1 MSARAFPPHLRCL
14 APLLLLVQSVV
25 PSCAVVAGAGVG
37 YVLYQE
43 VLENDVHI
51 AMVQDDV
58 DRVWA
63 SVQETMGFLIDPK
76 TELVVHAFPRRVEAK
91 VDGTDVAVEV
101 QAYDIDRTEIRV
113 EAEKFLARD
122 GATAAEVM
130 GEILDRL
137 D

>member
-1 MSARAFPPHLRCL
+1 M
-14 APLLLLVQSVV
+14 
-25 PSCAVVAGAGVG
+25 VAGAGVG
-37 YVLYQE
+37 YVVYQE

-58 DRVWA
+58 DRVWT
-63 SVQETMGFLIDPK
+63 SVQETMGFLVDPK
-76 TELVVHAFPRRVEAK
+76 TEIVVHAFPRRVEAK
-91 VDGTDVAVEV
+91 VDGADVVVEV
-101 QAYDIDRTEIRV
+101 QAHDIDRTEIRV
-113 EAEKFLARD
+113 EADKFLAHD